1 MSIVRV
7 RKRENPFVQI
17 DRTVFEDHSLS
28 WKAKGILGYLLS
40 KPDNW
45 QIYIADLE
53 KKAKDGR
60 DSVRTGLRELEENG
74 YVRKVR
80 TRGTNG
86 KFAGW
91 EYQVFETPMIS
102 EVTTDGKT
110 EIGKSDFGESDFGK
124 SNTSNNYLSNKE
136 ESNNENNL
144 VVVEEKASQLYQKYF
159 GPLSP
164 KVMTSIMYWIREISD
179 ELVSEAITRAVQKGK
194 DWDYTVGIL
203 REWQQHKLRTITD
216 VELYEEQWRQKKE
229 EVNNH
234 EVHKHRR
241 GVSRSAKEGSKSY
254 EQVLREAEAARRAWG
269 GS

>member
-17 DRTVFEDHSLS
+17 DRTVFEDQSLS

-45 QIYIADLE
+45 QIYITDLE

-60 DSVRTGLRELEENG
+60 DSVRTGLRELEEHG

-80 TRGTNG
+80 ARTTDG

-91 EYQVFETPMIS
+91 EYQVFETPINPG
-102 EVTTDGKT
+102 VTTDGKT
-110 EIGKSDFGESDFGK
+110 EIGKSDFGKSEIGK
-124 SNTSNNYLSNKE
+124 SDTSNNYLSNKE

-144 VVVEEKASQLYQKYF
+144 VVVEEKAPQLYQKYF
-159 GPLSP
+159 GPPSSREMLS
-164 KVMTSIMYWIREISD
+164 ILYWIRQLND

-194 DWDYTVGIL
+194 EWDYAVGIL
-203 REWQQHKLRTITD
+203 REWQQHDLRTIAD
-216 VELYEEQWRQKKE
+216 IEAYEEQWRKKKE
-229 EVNNH
+229 EVNNR

-241 GVSRSAKEGSKSY
+241 GVGRLTKEGKSY
-254 EQVLREAEAARRAWG
+254 EQILREAEEARKAWG
-269 GS
+269 G